1 MSRSALVKIGV
12 PPEQAE
18 SMRVQR
24 QIRQV
29 LEHQDAT
36 IARLRAATNERIRE
50 LVNAPKSDAAA
61 DEEPAAATA

>member
-1 MSRSALVKIGV
+1 VSKSALVKIGV

-18 SMRVQR
+18 SMKLQR
-24 QIRQV
+24 HIRQL
-29 LEHQDAT
+29 LEHQDAS

-50 LVNAPKSDAAA
+50 LVNAPESDAPA